1 MLLSGAEA
9 EATPRVCCQECAV
22 TPAAAAPKDT
32 DILDESL
39 TFLSA
44 KWVQCNPLVVL
55 LISPYNTPREW
66 SLASSRHTR
75 ERSVQLP
82 RTWYLEDASGEGER
96 RGRRPLEGG
105 LKPPA
110 PYMHSV
116 QTAPAT
122 RSLAP
127 PRPFPLHLTF
137 RASGELAGHRHH
149 SCCGRKALRCQGVT
163 SPTH

>member
-55 LISPYNTPREW
+55 LISPYNTPR
-66 SLASSRHTR
+66 
-75 ERSVQLP
+75 
-82 RTWYLEDASGEGER
+82 SG
-96 RGRRPLEGG
+96 P
-105 LKPPA
+105 
-110 PYMHSV
+110 
-116 QTAPAT
+116 
-122 RSLAP
+122 
-127 PRPFPLHLTF
+127 
-137 RASGELAGHRHH
+137 
-149 SCCGRKALRCQGVT
+149 
-163 SPTH
+163 